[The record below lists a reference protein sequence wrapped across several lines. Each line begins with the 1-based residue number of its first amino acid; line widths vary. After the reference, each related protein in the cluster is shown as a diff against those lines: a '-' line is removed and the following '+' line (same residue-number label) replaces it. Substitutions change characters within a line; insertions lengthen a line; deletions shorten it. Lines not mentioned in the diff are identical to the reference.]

1 MCYKAPMEA
10 VSRIPALMTVQEFLA
25 WNAPP
30 GSPWQLLDGEP
41 RAMAPAS
48 RTHGRIQSKLS
59 RLIDVHLTDRGGSC
73 TVITEPGVV
82 PRVRSD
88 SNFRVPDLAV
98 TCSSYDHEE
107 YALADPVLLVEIL
120 SPSNQAE
127 TWTNVWAYTT
137 IPSVQEIL
145 IVHSTSIRAD
155 LLRRD
160 ATGDWPERPLT
171 IEDGTLDLRSIDF
184 QIDIAAIYQGTRL
197 AAA

>member
-1 MCYKAPMEA
+1 
-10 VSRIPALMTVQEFLA
+10 MTLREFLA
-25 WNAPP
+25 WDAPS
-30 GSPWQLLDGEP
+30 GSPWQLLDGQP

-59 RLIDVHLTDRGGSC
+59 RLIDVHLTDRGGIC
-73 TVITEPGVV
+73 TIITEPGVV

-98 TCSSYDHEE
+98 TCSSYDQEE
-107 YALADPVLLVEIL
+107 YALTDPVLLVEIL

-155 LLRRD
+155 LLRRGAD
-160 ATGDWPERPLT
+160 GNWPERPLT
-171 IEDGTLDLRSIDF
+171 IEDGLLDLLSIGF
-184 QIDIAAIYQGTRL
+184 QVNLAAIYQGTRL
-197 AAA
+197 AS